1 MSLLSRLQRPNACIR
16 MPSLENNGN
25 WAWVPVLVERYKAWE
40 VSVVKS
46 VPAVVRA
53 LEARVQEARDVVEEK
68 VVIGKAHAEA
78 TAQAIPVRAR
88 AQLRLIVKDYPEAA
102 VSSGAIAYACAM
114 GAANGSLLGRAP
126 RSTLLFGSLLAFAVR
141 QPLLAKWGGSL
152 VAVSATLSTFLKARC
167 EAAGLLPTLGSA
179 DTKAA

>member
-1 MSLLSRLQRPNACIR
+1 

-53 LEARVQEARDVVEEK
+53 LEVRVQEARDVVEEK
-68 VVIGKAHAEA
+68 VAIGKAHVEA

-88 AQLRLIVKDYPEAA
+88 VQLRLIVKDYPEAA

-126 RSTLLFGSLLAFAVR
+126 RSTLLFGSLIAFAVR

>member
-1 MSLLSRLQRPNACIR
+1 
-16 MPSLENNGN
+16 MPSEENTGN

-68 VVIGKAHAEA
+68 VAIGKAHVEA

-88 AQLRLIVKDYPEAA
+88 MQLRLIVKDYPEAA

-114 GAANGSLLGRAP
+114 GAANGRAP
-126 RSTLLFGSLLAFAVR
+126 RSTLLFGSLIAFAVR

-167 EAAGLLPTLGSA
+167 EAAGLLPTLESA
-179 DTKAA
+179 DAKAA